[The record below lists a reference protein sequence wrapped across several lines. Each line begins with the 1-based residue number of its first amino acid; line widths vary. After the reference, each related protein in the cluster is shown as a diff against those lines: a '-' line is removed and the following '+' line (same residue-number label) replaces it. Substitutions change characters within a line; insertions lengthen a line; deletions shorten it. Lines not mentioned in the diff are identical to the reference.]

1 MSSLD
6 RFMSQVYF
14 GNSMDR
20 YLYFFLIIIGAVV
33 LARIV
38 YYLFRSSARRM
49 AKKTKT
55 TLDDVIID
63 FVEEPITLLFVIGGV
78 FFAFKMLVM
87 TPSVS
92 TFVGQVIF
100 IVFLLAVT
108 WLITRLFDVVV
119 ETFLRPLASKTDTKL
134 DDQIIPIISTMVK
147 VSVWVMVIIVML
159 SEMGYD
165 VLSLIT
171 GLGVGGAAIAIAAKE
186 SVGQV
191 FGGFSIFMNKPYQM
205 DDTIVYKGIEGK
217 VEEVGLRMTAMR
229 TLEDTRVLI
238 PNSEISNTI
247 MENLS
252 ARRARRALLFVA
264 VAPETDAESLQSC
277 SASVKEALEKTPG
290 VKKGVSCDLY
300 DFVGY
305 AMTLRIVYW
314 IEDIPNYFRLRHTA
328 NIAVKR
334 ALEEAGVRLAY
345 PIARAAAQ

>member
-1 MSSLD
+1 MMLFD
-6 RFMSQVYF
+6 HFMSQVYF
-14 GNSMDR
+14 GNTMDR
-20 YLYFFLIIIGAVV
+20 YLYFFLIIIGAIV
-33 LARIV
+33 LARVV
-38 YYLFRSSARRM
+38 YYFFKSSARRI

-55 TLDDVIID
+55 TVDDVIID
-63 FVEEPITLLFVIGGV
+63 FIEEPITLLFVVGGV
-78 FFAFKMLVM
+78 FFAFKMLDM
-87 TPSVS
+87 TTSVT

-108 WLITRLFDVVV
+108 WLITRMFDVVV

-147 VSVWVMVIIVML
+147 VSIWVMVIIVML

-186 SVGQV
+186 SLGQM

-205 DDTIVYKGIEGK
+205 DDTIVYKGYEGK
-217 VEEVGLRMTAMR
+217 VEEVGLRMTTVR
-229 TLEDTRVLI
+229 TVDDTRILI
-238 PNSEISNTI
+238 PNSEISNNL

-264 VAPETDAESLQSC
+264 VAPETDAAGLRRCTDSI
-277 SASVKEALEKTPG
+277 KKALDKTPG
-290 VKKGVSCDLY
+290 VKSGASCDLY

-314 IEDIPNYFRLRHTA
+314 IEDIPNYFSLRHDA
-328 NIAVKR
+328 NITIKQ
-334 ALEEAGVRLAY
+334 ALEETGVRLAS
-345 PIARAAAQ
+345 PITRA